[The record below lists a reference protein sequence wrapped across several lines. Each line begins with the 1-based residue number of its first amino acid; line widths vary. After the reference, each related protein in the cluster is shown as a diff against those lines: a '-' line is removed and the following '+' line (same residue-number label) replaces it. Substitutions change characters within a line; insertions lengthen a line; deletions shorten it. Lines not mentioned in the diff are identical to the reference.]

1 MIGIAKG
8 LAASLIGGMLLAG
21 GALAEAATFTDN
33 TFGSV
38 DSGSFDRAIVVAGVG
53 TISSVRVF
61 VDFSKCDDPNPG
73 PAATGCIG
81 TGSSFNNEIQ
91 LQLISPEDTVVTLVA
106 FNTYPNNGLEGARIE
121 VLFDDN
127 AATEVGGGALL
138 DGTFSPVGSLSD
150 FIGEDA
156 DGAWA
161 LRVADGAGGDPL
173 QLYGVTLCI
182 NEQGECAGVAP
193 PPPGVPAPA
202 SLLLL
207 GLGLT
212 SLGWIRRRI

>member
-1 MIGIAKG
+1 MTRIAKE
-8 LAASLIGGMLLAG
+8 LVASLIGGMLLAG
-21 GALAEAATFTDN
+21 GALTEAATFTN
-33 TFGSV
+33 STFGSV
-38 DSGSFDRAIVVAGVG
+38 DDGAFDRVLIVAGVG
-53 TISSVRVF
+53 TISNVRIAI
-61 VDFSKCDDPNPG
+61 DFSKCDDPNPG
-73 PAATGCIG
+73 PAATGCTG
-81 TGSSFNNEIQ
+81 TGFSFNDEIK
-91 LQLISPEDTVVTLVA
+91 LELISPSATTVLLVDFDTYAGQTPGDRVV
-106 FNTYPNNGLEGARIE
+106 
-121 VLFDDN
+121 VLFDDD
-127 AATEVGGGALL
+127 AASAVGGDPLL

-150 FIGEDA
+150 FIGENA

-161 LRVADGAGGDPL
+161 LRVTDGAGGDPL

-202 SLLLL
+202 TLLLL